1 MTDVRLKQKYIEMK
15 RRLHICSP
23 LSVEVLK
30 TLMNHYYSE
39 MIKRGIA

>member
-1 MTDVRLKQKYIEMK
+1 MSNTRLKQKYAEVK
-15 RRLHICSP
+15 KRLHICSP

-39 MIKRGIA
+39 MVKRGLA